1 MASEENTVA
10 IDEEEYLYL
19 YDYTADGISYNYF
32 DYFKNRQE
40 AEATILFWNAGAPYI
55 KTISLKECK
64 HGVIWR
70 SLHIPY
76 KKSEWIKMLDKR
88 AGIKER

>member
-1 MASEENTVA
+1 MASEEAPAT

-19 YDYTADGISYNYF
+19 YNYTADGIPYTYF
-32 DYFKNRQE
+32 DYFRNRQE

-55 KTISLKECK
+55 KTVSLKECK
-64 HGVIWR
+64 YGGTWR
-70 SLHIPY
+70 GLHMPY

-88 AGIKER
+88 AGIEER

>member
-1 MASEENTVA
+1 MASDEILTAEE
-10 IDEEEYLYL
+10 DEQYLYL
-19 YDYTADGISYNYF
+19 YEYAIEEKSYTYF

-55 KTISLKECK
+55 KTINLKECK
-64 HGVIWR
+64 YGGTWR
-70 SLHIPY
+70 GLFMPY